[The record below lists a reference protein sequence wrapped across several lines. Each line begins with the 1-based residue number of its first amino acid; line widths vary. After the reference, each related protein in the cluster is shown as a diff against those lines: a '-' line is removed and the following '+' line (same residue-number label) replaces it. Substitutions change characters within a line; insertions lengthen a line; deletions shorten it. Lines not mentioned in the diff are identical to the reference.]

1 MKSFNFITKLN
12 VVSKIY
18 RYLQKP
24 HSMFSIFR
32 YKGACAGL
40 EREKTTRG
48 YIEAGVAAT
57 WYSLFFLKFSLLYSL
72 LEVLQRFMT
81 IVLLFQSRVKDHSH

>member
-12 VVSKIY
+12 LVSKIY
-18 RYLQKP
+18 KYLQKP

-32 YKGACAGL
+32 HKGACAGL
-40 EREKTTRG
+40 EREKTTCG

-57 WYSLFFLKFSLLYSL
+57 WYSFLFKILSFIESFGSFAMVHDYCPTILK
-72 LEVLQRFMT
+72 
-81 IVLLFQSRVKDHSH
+81 

>member
-1 MKSFNFITKLN
+1 MKSFNFVTKLACLCGI
-12 VVSKIY
+12 KKY

-24 HSMFSIFR
+24 HFMFSIFMHN
-32 YKGACAGL
+32 GAYAGL
-40 EREKTTRG
+40 EREKTTLG

-57 WYSLFFLKFSLLYSL
+57 WYFLFFLKFSLLYSL

-81 IVLLFQSRVKDHSH
+81 IVLQF

>member
-1 MKSFNFITKLN
+1 MKSFNLITKLN

-32 YKGACAGL
+32 HKGACAGL

-48 YIEAGVAAT
+48 YIEVGVVAT
-57 WYSLFFLKFSLLYSL
+57 WYSLFFLKFSFL
-72 LEVLQRFMT
+72 
-81 IVLLFQSRVKDHSH
+81 